1 MGIYAAVAEAIR
13 PYAGLSPAPAL
24 FTVLAL
30 VVGAYLLV
38 SSFFLRPGAGAE
50 KRVASQEEPKE
61 SPPPPIDTAE
71 PQRGGS
77 ISMEELGA
85 QDGVEAEE
93 RSVAA
98 EPLHG
103 GGITFEVEEPSA
115 QDGAEAEERSIT
127 LEEPPL
133 PILSPIVAVEPIQ
146 VGDIALEEL
155 KGYDGSDPK
164 KPLLMVIKG
173 QVYDV
178 SQGRAYYGPGGEY
191 ALFAGR
197 DATRALALMSFDPD
211 DLNGDLDGLNPD
223 ELEVLQD
230 WEEKFKEK
238 YVHVGRLVSKNVKDE
253 ESDRNKDQLEI
264 TPVSHQEG
272 ENTNKNVGPNGEES
286 EAGNN

>member
-103 GGITFEVEEPSA
+103 GASPSRW
-115 QDGAEAEERSIT
+115 RSPARRT
-127 LEEPPL
+127 GPKPRN
-133 PILSPIVAVEPIQ
+133 

-253 ESDRNKDQLEI
+253 ESDRNKDQLKLLRCLIRKVRIPIKTLDPTEKSQRQA
-264 TPVSHQEG
+264 T
-272 ENTNKNVGPNGEES
+272 TES
-286 EAGNN
+286 IHYIIVYNDKK